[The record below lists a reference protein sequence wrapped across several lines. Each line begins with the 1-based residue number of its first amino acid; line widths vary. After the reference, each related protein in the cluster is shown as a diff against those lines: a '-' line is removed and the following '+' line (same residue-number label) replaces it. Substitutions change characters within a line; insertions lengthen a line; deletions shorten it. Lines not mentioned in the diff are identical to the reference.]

1 MRTISMCSFAVVL
14 WLAGCNQQPSQ
25 SIVPEA
31 SAELGTAP
39 TAEGVNRNP
48 ANPGPADHSAPPV
61 QATLPPQTLPND
73 AANSSRATAYT
84 PHAVTQAAPDVSA
97 PSPRRSPFLGSRAQA
112 GARQSAEITIPAKTR
127 IRVRLAESLDTRS
140 SRPGQR
146 FVAYLDEPIVSGDRV
161 VVPKGASFNGRVI
174 QSKKSGRLKGRAYL
188 GVTLDSFLLH
198 SATYSIATSSEIR
211 TSGSHKKRNLAF
223 IGGGSGSGA
232 AIGAVAGGG
241 IGALIG
247 AGAGAAAGTTG
258 AFITG
263 GKNVRL
269 PAETTLVFSLRSA
282 VKVRS

>member
-1 MRTISMCSFAVVL
+1 M
-14 WLAGCNQQPSQ
+14 
-25 SIVPEA
+25 
-31 SAELGTAP
+31 
-39 TAEGVNRNP
+39 
-48 ANPGPADHSAPPV
+48 
-61 QATLPPQTLPND
+61 
-73 AANSSRATAYT
+73 
-84 PHAVTQAAPDVSA
+84 SA